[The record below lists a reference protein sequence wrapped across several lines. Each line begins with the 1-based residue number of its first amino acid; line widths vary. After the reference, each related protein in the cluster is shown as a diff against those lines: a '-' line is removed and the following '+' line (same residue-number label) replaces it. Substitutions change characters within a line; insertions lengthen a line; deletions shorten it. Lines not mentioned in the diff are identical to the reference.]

1 MRDKQ
6 LARVEEVMAGKLGAD
21 ERVELAVQAIIVRAP
36 AEQSKFAAAARE
48 LNKRVNA
55 RAAAR
60 SEGFAVV
67 TSERFLCLG
76 KSVALR
82 PTPDVTVSMARTDIG
97 AVEYKRGIMSTVTIW
112 PADGGDGVA
121 LSFGL
126 LLRGQADALNAA
138 LGGTAV

>member
-6 LARVEEVMAGKLGAD
+6 LARVEEVMAGRLGPD

-36 AEQSKFAAAARE
+36 AEQSRFAAAARE

-60 SEGFAVV
+60 SEGFAVL

-76 KSVALR
+76 KSIALR
-82 PTPDVTVSMARTDIG
+82 PTSEVTVSLARSDIG
-97 AVEYKRGIMSTVTIW
+97 AVEYKRGVMSTVTIW
-112 PADGGDGVA
+112 PKDGGDGVA
-121 LSFGL
+121 LTFGL
-126 LLRGQADALNAA
+126 MLRGQADALNAA
-138 LGGTAV
+138 LAASNA